1 MKTINKLAPGVLLA
15 AFTGVFAC
23 ATTPPP
29 KDLTTARATFERA
42 SHGAAVQFAAADL
55 HSAKESLDVAESSFT
70 EDGDTQKTTD
80 LAYTATRRAELAEAH
95 ARTEQ
100 AIRAKTETDAR
111 LRLTETSN
119 AQHTT
124 AELGAVKTQM
134 AIQGQQLQA
143 SGQQLVS
150 AGQALK
156 NETERR
162 EEAEKR
168 AAKAAAD
175 LGKFASVKQETR
187 GMVITLSG
195 SVLFAT
201 AKADLLPTAQLK
213 LNEVADVLTKQDP
226 DSKLVVEGHT
236 DSQGGAVYNQ
246 ELSQRRA
253 QSVRDYLV
261 SRGMAADR
269 ITAQGFGPTRA
280 IADNASAEGRANN
293 RRVEIVVQK

>member
-23 ATTPPP
+23 GTTQPP
-29 KDLTTARATFERA
+29 KDLTTARSTFDRA
-42 SHGAAVQFAAADL
+42 SHGAAVQLAAADL
-55 HSAKESLDVAESSFT
+55 HSAKETLDVAENSFT

-95 ARTEQ
+95 ARTVQ
-100 AIRAKTETDAR
+100 AVRAKTETDAQ
-111 LRLTETSN
+111 LHLTETSN

-124 AELGAVKTQM
+124 AELGAAKTQL

-162 EEAEKR
+162 EDAEKR

-175 LGKFASVKQETR
+175 LGKFASVKQEVR

-201 AKADLLPTAQLK
+201 AKSDLLPTAQLK

-236 DSQGGAVYNQ
+236 DSQGGAGYNQ

-253 QSVRDYLV
+253 QSVREYLV
-261 SRGMAADR
+261 SRGIAADR
-269 ITAQGFGPTRA
+269 VTAQGFGPTRA

>member
-1 MKTINKLAPGVLLA
+1 MKTINTLTPGVLLA

-23 ATTPPP
+23 GTTPTP
-29 KDLTTARATFERA
+29 KDLTTARVTFERA

-55 HSAKESLDVAESSFT
+55 HSAKETLDVAESSFT
-70 EDGDTQKTTD
+70 KDGDTQKTTD

-95 ARTEQ
+95 ARTVQ
-100 AIRAKTETDAR
+100 AIRAKTETDAQ
-111 LRLTETSN
+111 LHLKETSN

-175 LGKFASVKQETR
+175 LAKFASVKQEAR

-236 DSQGGAVYNQ
+236 DSQGGAAYNQ

-253 QSVRDYLV
+253 QSVREYLV
-261 SRGMAADR
+261 SRGIAADR
-269 ITAQGFGPTRA
+269 VTAQGFGPTRA